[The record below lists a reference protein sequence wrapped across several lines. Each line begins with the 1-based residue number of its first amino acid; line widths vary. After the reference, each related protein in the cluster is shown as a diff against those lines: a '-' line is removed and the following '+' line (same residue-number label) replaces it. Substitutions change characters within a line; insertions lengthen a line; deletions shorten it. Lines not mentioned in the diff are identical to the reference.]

1 MNGGLKNKIFSG
13 LLWKFG
19 ERILAQGVSFAVSVV
34 LSRLL
39 LPNDYGTVAIVL
51 IFINIANVFVTSGFS
66 TALVQ
71 NKEAN
76 DVDFSTNFF
85 CSLGMSIIVYGI
97 MFIISPFIA
106 DFYEMPELVLII
118 RVFSLR
124 IPLSAFSAIQHA
136 YVERHMLFKRYF
148 FSTLFGTLVSG
159 VVGIYL
165 AYKGAGVWAL
175 IAQYFTNTI
184 IDILVLL
191 FTIDWKPQLVFSV
204 ESAKKMVGYGS
215 KILLADLSGT
225 FFDQLRGLIIGK
237 IYTSS
242 DLAYYNKGN
251 QLPNLITTNVSA
263 SIMTVLFPA
272 ISNISDDNERV
283 KELTRKAT
291 KTMAY
296 IIMPMLFGLAC
307 VSKPLIILL
316 FTEKWTQTIPYIQI
330 LSIACAVG
338 MIGSVSLQTVKAVG
352 RSDIIL
358 KIEFIKKPVY
368 LFLLIIGAMISP
380 FAVSVTMLI
389 YNLFSSMVNSFQLSK
404 VIGYSVKQQLYDLSS
419 AFVLCFVM
427 CIFIYPFSFLNI
439 NYWLMILV
447 QVVLGIIIYGLLSK
461 MTNNE
466 SYDAIKNTIEEKLN
480 ANKKII

>member
-1 MNGGLKNKIFSG
+1 MNDGLKNKIFSG
-13 LLWKFG
+13 MFWKFG

-39 LPNDYGTVAIVL
+39 LPDDYGIVAIVL

-71 NKEAN
+71 NKKAN
-76 DVDFSTNFF
+76 DVDFSTNFI
-85 CSLGMSIIVYGI
+85 CSLIMSFVVYGV
-97 MFIISPFIA
+97 MFAVSPLIA
-106 DFYEMPELVLII
+106 KFYGMTELTVII

-136 YVERHMLFKRYF
+136 YVERHMLFKKYF

-159 VVGIYL
+159 AVGIYM
-165 AYKGAGVWAL
+165 AYNGAGVWAL
-175 IAQYFTNTI
+175 IVQYFTNTI

-191 FTIDWKPQLVFSV
+191 VTIEWKPKLVFSIK
-204 ESAKKMVGYGS
+204 SAKKMLGYSSG
-215 KILLADLSGT
+215 ILLADLSGT

-251 QLPNLITTNVSA
+251 QLPSLITTNVGE
-263 SIMTVLFPA
+263 SIITVLFPA
-272 ISNISDDNERV
+272 ISTISDDNERV
-283 KELTRKAT
+283 KELTRRAT

-307 VSKPLIILL
+307 VSKPLVILL

-330 LSIACAVG
+330 LSISSAIG
-338 MIGSVSLQTVKAVG
+338 MIGSVSQQTIKAVG

-368 LFLLIIGAMISP
+368 MALLILGAAISP
-380 FAVSVTMLI
+380 LAISVTMLI
-389 YNLFSSMVNSFQLSK
+389 YNMYSSIVNSFQLSK
-404 VIGYSVKQQLYDLSS
+404 VISYSCKQQLFDLFS
-419 AFVLCFVM
+419 AFGICLVM
-427 CIFIYPFSFLNI
+427 CIVVYPISFFDI
-439 NYWLMILV
+439 NYWFMIII
-447 QVVLGIIIYGLLSK
+447 QVILGIIIYISLSK
-461 MTNNE
+461 LFHNE
-466 SYDAIKNTIEEKLN
+466 SYFAIRSIIEEKLN
-480 ANKKII
+480 ATKENL